1 MLAVK
6 IFIWTLIIAFILLS
20 IGLIIV
26 VIKAGGTNDDW
37 EEDQNDGKRI

>member
-6 IFIWTLIIAFILLS
+6 IFIWILIIAFILLT
-20 IGLIIV
+20 IGLIVV

-37 EEDQNDGKRI
+37 EDQNKEVK